1 MSVAMDT
8 ILQIYVLECTVCT
21 CIYVLPSA
29 DRARVNCATY
39 VLLIHTV
46 ISRTCLKSQVAICL
60 SSRTPRP
67 TSVSCSTLHCASASA
82 MQSCVCIHAVMIYTY
97 VRSRHRREKVLH
109 QAVYRVHC
117 TCSQSINY
125 SLYLLH
131 STLILLLLLAES
143 PPFGWVPSLS
153 IERVFFKC

>member
-1 MSVAMDT
+1 MA
-8 ILQIYVLECTVCT
+8 ECCYGYHTADICT
-21 CIYVLPSA
+21 GMYCMYMYICTALS
-29 DRARVNCATY
+29 RARVNCATY

-46 ISRTCLKSQVAICL
+46 ISGTCLKSQVAICL

-97 VRSRHRREKVLH
+97 VAATEERRFHTRL
-109 QAVYRVHC
+109 YRVHC
-117 TCSQSINY
+117 TCSQSINH

-131 STLILLLLLAES
+131 STLILLLLLAEF
-143 PPFGWVPSLS
+143 PPFGWVPSLF
-153 IERVFFKC
+153 IERVFFKR